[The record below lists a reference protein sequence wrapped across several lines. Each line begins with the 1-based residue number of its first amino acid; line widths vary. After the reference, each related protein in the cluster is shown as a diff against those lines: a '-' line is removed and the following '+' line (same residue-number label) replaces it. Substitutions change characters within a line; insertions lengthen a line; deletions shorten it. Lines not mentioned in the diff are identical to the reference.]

1 MDMKRPQQDR
11 PRRGEATARPA
22 PKASQVR
29 QVVALPVALLGG
41 VMGEVRAA
49 AWFAALGEPLTD
61 GDRTDADA
69 YARGLGLGPLRVIQ
83 AHDWPEAERVLKAPD
98 WSPAWWDREEE
109 LRQRLLAEA
118 EAHFPE
124 RDLWTA
130 LTELTTDAGDIVH
143 GKAATAASRMG
154 GAATASIHVAAGA
167 AAQATYQLVLA
178 RLAEDAAS
186 PFESKFRLFAAG
198 RWPLGVVGS
207 TLVLF

>member
-1 MDMKRPQQDR
+1 MGRVK
-11 PRRGEATARPA
+11 EVAT
-22 PKASQVR
+22 
-29 QVVALPVALLGG
+29 LPVALLER
-41 VMGEVRAA
+41 VKEETRAA
-49 AWFAALGEPLTD
+49 AWFAALGEPLTE
-61 GDRTDADA
+61 GDRNDATA
-69 YARGLGLGPLRVIQ
+69 YAMALGLGPLRVVQ

-109 LRQRLLAEA
+109 LRQRLLARA
-118 EAHFPE
+118 EARYPE
-124 RDLWTA
+124 RKLWTA
-130 LTELTTDAGDIVH
+130 LTELTTDAGEIVH

-154 GAATASIHVAAGA
+154 GAAKASIHVAAGA
-167 AAQATYQLVLA
+167 AAQAAYQLALA